1 MKMIISEK
9 IKALNNTVEKNEAQ
23 YNLQTTNI
31 SALSTGNVSK
41 YKFLTGKDFFLEKD
55 LI

>member
-9 IKALNNTVEKNEAQ
+9 IKALNNKVEKNEAQ
-23 YNLQTTNI
+23 YNLQTANI
-31 SALSTGNVSK
+31 PALSTENVSK